1 MISAAAAR
9 RTPGQAGRGEGRAVL
24 DDFDELVGRHRGEIR
39 LHCYRMLGS
48 FTDAEDMAQETFLR
62 AWRARDTFAGRSTVR
77 AWLYRIAT
85 NACLDL
91 LRRDPKYRLPAGSAP
106 SELPWLEPYPDQL
119 LELRGPAEDEPD
131 ALVVA
136 KETVEL
142 AFVAAIQLLSA
153 NQRAVLILTDVLG
166 WPAKQTAELLDTSVA
181 SVTSALQRGRATL
194 RRELPEAAL
203 EWSPPA
209 LSADERALVAR
220 YVDAHERADTAAVV
234 ALLREDIRFTMP
246 PQPVRYDGLAELTDF
261 FTNAFSGRYG
271 TFRVLPTRANRQ
283 PAAACYL
290 KAPGES
296 SYGAIGLDVLRFA
309 GGRLVEITTFEPRL
323 FRHFGLPESLAGDR

>member
-1 MISAAAAR
+1 
-9 RTPGQAGRGEGRAVL
+9 VL
-24 DDFDELVGRHRGEIR
+24 ADFDALMARHRGEIR

-48 FTDAEDMAQETFLR
+48 FTDAEDVTQETFLR

-85 NACLDL
+85 NACLDV
-91 LRRDPKYRLPAGSAP
+91 LRRDPKYRVPSGSAP
-106 SELPWLEPYPDQL
+106 SEIAWLEPYPDQL
-119 LELRGPAEDEPD
+119 LDLSGPAEDEPD

-166 WPAKQTAELLDTSVA
+166 WSAKQTADLLDTSVG
-181 SVTSALQRGRATL
+181 SVTSALQRARATL
-194 RRELPEAAL
+194 RRELPEAGR

-209 LSADERALVAR
+209 LSASERDLVAR
-220 YVDAHERADTAAVV
+220 YVEAHERADAAAVV
-234 ALLREDIRFTMP
+234 ALLRADVRFTMP
-246 PQPVRYDGLAELTDF
+246 PQPVRYDGLVELRDF
-261 FTNAFSGRYG
+261 FVDTFSGRWG
-271 TFRVLPTRANRQ
+271 TFRLVPTRANRQ
-283 PAAACYL
+283 PATACYL
-290 KAPGES
+290 MAPGET
-296 SYGAIGLDVLRFA
+296 SYAALGLDVLRFA

-323 FRHFGLPESLAGDR
+323 FVHFGLPSSLEPGR